1 MNSPQALSAVF
12 AALADPTR
20 RAILGR
26 LAAGEATVA
35 ELARPFALSQ
45 PAVSRHLRVLEG
57 AGLIEVGRRAQTR
70 PRRLS
75 PAGLRLAFDWLAAYR
90 GLWEDRFAR
99 LEALLEALPDDGTG
113 IAPGAVPAV
122 PAVPAADRE
131 PPDAA

>member
-1 MNSPQALSAVF
+1 MNSPQALSSVF

-45 PAVSRHLRVLEG
+45 PAVSRHLRVLQG
-57 AGLIEVGRRAQTR
+57 AGLVEAGRRAQTR

-99 LEALLEALPDDGTG
+99 LDMLIAALPDGG
-113 IAPGAVPAV
+113 PGAPPEAAPGDPA
-122 PAVPAADRE
+122 PPAAARE
-131 PPDAA
+131 PPDAP